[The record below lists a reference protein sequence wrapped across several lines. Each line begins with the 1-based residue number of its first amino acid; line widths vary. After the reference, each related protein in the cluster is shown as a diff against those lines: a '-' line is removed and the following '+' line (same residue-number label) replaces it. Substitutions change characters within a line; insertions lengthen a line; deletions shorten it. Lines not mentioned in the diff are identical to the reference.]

1 MFKKSIIALLCCAAY
16 LCCAMELAEKHLVD
30 LQARCAF
37 GEEDPVM
44 ALNAEA
50 DLLAVKL
57 ALMPPHSRTAEQ
69 DDRLKSLR
77 EKAFRLAEVRYRQGL
92 CSYLQ
97 VHRAKVKRLCSGQF
111 SQEAWLQLLK
121 ETAELAE
128 TRQNAGVADTH
139 ELDDIQRLLPE
150 YKLFAP
156 DTDTAD
162 RTELIR
168 QIRQN
173 FEVAERQAQNR
184 YKHGF
189 SGHDDMAF
197 IQYQRA
203 AFELKLSSEG
213 GITSEEQIEA
223 NRRNAAI
230 VCQTY
235 EKMAAEQ
242 QVSPS
247 ILLQARLDYLLAQ
260 RCVEKMEK

>member
-57 ALMPPHSRTAEQ
+57 AL
-69 DDRLKSLR
+69 
-77 EKAFRLAEVRYRQGL
+77 
-92 CSYLQ
+92 
-97 VHRAKVKRLCSGQF
+97 
-111 SQEAWLQLLK
+111 
-121 ETAELAE
+121 
-128 TRQNAGVADTH
+128 
-139 ELDDIQRLLPE
+139 
-150 YKLFAP
+150 
-156 DTDTAD
+156 
-162 RTELIR
+162 
-168 QIRQN
+168 
-173 FEVAERQAQNR
+173 
-184 YKHGF
+184 
-189 SGHDDMAF
+189 
-197 IQYQRA
+197 
-203 AFELKLSSEG
+203 KLSSEG

-247 ILLQARLDYLLAQ
+247 ILRQARLDYLLAQ
-260 RCVEKMEK
+260 RCVEKMGK